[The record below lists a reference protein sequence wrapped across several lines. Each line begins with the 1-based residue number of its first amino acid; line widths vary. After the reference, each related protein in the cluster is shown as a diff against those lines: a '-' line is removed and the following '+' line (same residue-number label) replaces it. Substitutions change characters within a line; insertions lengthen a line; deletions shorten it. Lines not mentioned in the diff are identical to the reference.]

1 MIRFCKNLFHLFSAV
16 TACLY
21 FHFPGTKMTVI
32 GVTGTDGKTTT
43 VHLIYEILKK
53 AGKKVSMISTIA
65 AIINGKSFDTGFHVS
80 TPSPWAL
87 QKFMRQAFDGG
98 TNYFVLEVTSHALDQ
113 YRTEGSSIDI
123 GVITNISHEHLDYH
137 QTFNNYLNS
146 KAKILNATNLA
157 VLNKDDPNFDYL
169 RKKAANKLI
178 TFSLKQKADYTLKNA
193 EFRTKLPGQYNLYNC
208 LAAFAVARE
217 LNIDEKIIIDAI
229 AKFSGIPGRMEQ
241 IKNTC
246 AFNIFIDFAHK
257 PNALE
262 QALKT
267 ARSISKKKL
276 IVVFGCAGLRDRL
289 KRPMMGAIAAKYAD
303 YIVLTAEDPRTED
316 VRNINDQIAS
326 GCLKEKIIQA
336 DKSRNFD
343 GSALTRKKYFWKIA
357 DRQEAINFAIRKLA
371 KKGDT
376 VLITGK
382 GHEKSMCYGTTEYP
396 WNEKIAVA
404 KALYDSVKSSPK
416 I

>member
-1 MIRFCKNLFHLFSAV
+1 
-16 TACLY
+16 
-21 FHFPGTKMTVI
+21 
-32 GVTGTDGKTTT
+32 
-43 VHLIYEILKK
+43 ILKK